1 MPHDFMRIIETVTAT
16 KAEASLAKA
25 SSERLARYANRR
37 QSLRIG
43 LASHAKAEAILLPAP
58 AVRLLVRLLSEMAT
72 GNAVALASFQV
83 ELTTQQAAKLL
94 GVSRPFLI
102 KQIEADQLPHRLI
115 GTRRRILLKDLM
127 DFKLRL
133 DADRSKSL
141 DELAAESQRLGLGY

>member
-1 MPHDFMRIIETVTAT
+1 MPNEFMRIIETVTTT
-16 KAEASLAKA
+16 KTEALLARA

-37 QSLRIG
+37 QPLRIG
-43 LASHAKAEAILLPAP
+43 LAGHARAEAIALPAP
-58 AVRLLVRLLSEMAT
+58 AVRLLARLLSEMAT

-115 GTRRRILLKDLM
+115 GTHRRILLKDLM
-127 DFKLRL
+127 DFKRRI
-133 DADRSKSL
+133 DADRSRVL
-141 DELAAESQRLGLGY
+141 DELTAESQRLGLGY